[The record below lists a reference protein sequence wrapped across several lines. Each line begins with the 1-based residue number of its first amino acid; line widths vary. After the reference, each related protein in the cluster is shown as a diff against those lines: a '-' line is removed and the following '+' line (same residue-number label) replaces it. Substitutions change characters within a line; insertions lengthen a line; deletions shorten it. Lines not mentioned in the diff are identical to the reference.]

1 LSDMNTAS
9 NKLHAIRKAAQRF
22 LLVYVIAFGINL
34 IWEML
39 QMPFYEQMAFTDV
52 GSYLM
57 CLKASF
63 GDANIVI
70 AIYGLGLLLFRRWR
84 WPLGMNLWKV
94 LYLVAIGGTVAVLIE
109 HFALRADRWSYS
121 SLMPLLPLLGTGL
134 IPFLQLIILPY
145 LSYAIACRRRL
156 CRPQQA

>member
-1 LSDMNTAS
+1 MMASDN
-9 NKLHAIRKAAQRF
+9 LHGVVKSALRF
-22 LLVYVIAFGINL
+22 VLIYGIALGLNYV
-34 IWEML
+34 WEML
-39 QMPFYEQMAFTDV
+39 QMPFYQQMTFTDV

-70 AIYGLGLLLFRRWR
+70 AIYGLGLLLFRHWR
-84 WPLGMNLWKV
+84 WPLGMTPWKAT
-94 LYLVAIGGTVAVLIE
+94 YLIATGGITAILIE
-109 HFALRADRWSYS
+109 HSALKGDRWSYS

-145 LSYAIACRRRL
+145 LSYAIACRARL
-156 CRPQQA
+156 CRPQPV

>member
-1 LSDMNTAS
+1 MLSD
-9 NKLHAIRKAAQRF
+9 KLHATGKAAQRF
-22 LLVYVIAFGINL
+22 LLVYAIAFGMNL

-39 QMPFYEQMAFTDV
+39 QMPFYQQMTFTDV

-70 AIYGLGLLLFRRWR
+70 AIYGLGVLFFHHWR
-84 WPLGMNLWKV
+84 WPVGMTPWKAT
-94 LYLVAIGGTVAVLIE
+94 YLIAIGGITAILIE
-109 HFALRADRWSYS
+109 HSALKGDRWSYS
-121 SLMPLLPLLGTGL
+121 SLMPRLPVLEIGL

-156 CRPQQA
+156 CRPQPA